1 MVRGVSA
8 NASSQPAQVDRSAPQ
23 PRARLSAPAL
33 VDLLDRAGRGEP
45 RAWRELV
52 DEFSG
57 LAWAIT
63 RAHRLSDA
71 DAADV
76 TQATFAR
83 LVENLDRLR
92 DPLSVGAWLATTAR
106 RECFAVL
113 RQQTRVLPVG
123 DDMPDALDAGAPSH
137 DAALIARER
146 DEALWHAFER
156 LSSRD
161 QALLRMLIADPTPSY
176 EEISAALQMPIGS
189 LGPTRARALERLRG
203 HARDLDVL
211 DDPEEPQA

>member
-1 MVRGVSA
+1 MVRGVPA
-8 NASSQPAQVDRSAPQ
+8 NASSLPDQIEASPSV
-23 PRARLSAPAL
+23 PRARLPAPAVL
-33 VDLLDRAGRGEP
+33 DLLERAGRGEP

-57 LAWAIT
+57 LVWAIA

-92 DPLSVGAWLATTAR
+92 DPLRVGAWLATTAR
-106 RECFAVL
+106 RECLAVL
-113 RQQTRVLPVG
+113 RHQSRMLPRG
-123 DDMPDALDAGAPSH
+123 DDMPEEPDAGEPGH

-146 DEALWHAFER
+146 DEALWRAFER

-161 QALLRMLIADPTPSY
+161 RALLRMLIADPPPSY
-176 EEISAALQMPIGS
+176 EEISAALGMPIGS
-189 LGPTRARALERLRG
+189 IGPTRARALERLRG
-203 HARDLDVL
+203 HARDAGVL
-211 DDPEEPQA
+211 DDL